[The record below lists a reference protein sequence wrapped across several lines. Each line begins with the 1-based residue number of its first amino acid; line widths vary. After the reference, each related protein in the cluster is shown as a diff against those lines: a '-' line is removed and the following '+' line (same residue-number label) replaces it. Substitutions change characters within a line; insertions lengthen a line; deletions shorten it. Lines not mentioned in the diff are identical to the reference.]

1 MPQKKILFLYLI
13 GFFKIGGI
21 EKFNQAFCRALSD
34 SPHSFRAYSAYD
46 SRHDERYVNS
56 MGWKGF
62 SGNLY
67 FFALQSLVAAYRSNL
82 IVLGHIN
89 LALLG
94 VLIKLFFPKKQVW
107 LIVHGVDV
115 WFPLSFIK
123 RKALNN
129 ADLILSV
136 SGFTKNKIVKLHGA
150 LPEKIVLFPNTLDPF
165 WEVPATPQKNSY
177 LANKYALPAGTTLLL
192 TVARIQ
198 TRDQY
203 KGYDKVLAS
212 LHLLKQSGRLANTH
226 YFLVGKADMKEKKR
240 VEALVEQ
247 HGLQSMVTL
256 TGYVT
261 DQELRQIYSSVDM
274 FVMPS
279 KGEGFGIVYIE
290 AASFGLPCIAGDQDG
305 SPEALL
311 GGKLGILVDPDN
323 IDSIAQA
330 IENGPACWDRSAITE
345 QAVAHFAY
353 CHYQQRLANLLDL
366 TLNHN

>member
-1 MPQKKILFLYLI
+1 MI
-13 GFFKIGGI
+13 GFFKVGGI

-46 SRHDERYVNS
+46 SQHDERYVS
-56 MGWKGF
+56 AKSWKGF

-67 FFALQSLVAAYRSNL
+67 LFTLQSLVAAYRSNL

-89 LALLG
+89 LAVLS
-94 VLIKLFFPKKQVW
+94 VLIKWFFPNKRVW

-115 WFPLSFIK
+115 WSPMNYIK

-136 SGFTKNKIVKLHGA
+136 SRFTKNKVVKLHGV

-165 WEVPATPQKNSY
+165 WEAPATPQKNSY
-177 LANKYALPAGTTLLL
+177 LTDKYALPAATTLLL
-192 TVARIQ
+192 TVARIY
-198 TRDQY
+198 TCDQY
-203 KGYDKVLAS
+203 KGYDNVLAS
-212 LHLLKQSGRLANTH
+212 MHLLKESGRLANTH
-226 YFLVGKADMKEKKR
+226 YFLVGKADVKERQR

-247 HGLQSMVTL
+247 YGLQSMVTL
-256 TGYVT
+256 TGYLT
-261 DQELRQIYSSVDM
+261 DHELRLTYSSVDM
-274 FVMPS
+274 FIMPS
-279 KGEGFGIVYIE
+279 KGEGFGIVYVE

-311 GGKLGILVDPDN
+311 GGKLGVLVDPDN

-330 IENGPACWDRSAITE
+330 IEKGPTSWDRRAIAE

-366 TLNHN
+366 ALNHN